1 MRRAPGLP
9 REVRAVSYPVRDS
22 ARISADIERPDKIVA
37 GLTARQLAILAS
49 TGVVLWL
56 GFLAVRHLVSAVAY
70 AAAAAPVAA
79 LAAGVALG
87 SRDGLS
93 LDRLAV
99 AALRQARAPRRLV
112 NAPEGVAPPPDWA
125 PAASGALPAALR
137 LPALRVT
144 QDGCIDLGSDG
155 VAVLLECTTVSFALS
170 TAGEQEAMTGVF
182 ARLLNSLTG
191 PVQILIRAERIDL
204 APAIARLRDAA
215 AGLPH
220 QALEDAALQHA
231 AFLAELDATRD
242 LLRRQVLLVIREP
255 SSRGQL
261 DAAAARALRRAAG
274 AARTLAAAG
283 VQATVL
289 DGYQAAT
296 VIAAACDP
304 WQQVPSGAPDAVI
317 TRSPA

>member
-1 MRRAPGLP
+1 
-9 REVRAVSYPVRDS
+9 VSYPVRDS
-22 ARISADIERPDKIVA
+22 ARIPADVERPDKIVA
-37 GLTARQLAILAS
+37 GLTARQVTILAVV
-49 TGVVLWL
+49 GVVLWL
-56 GFLAVRHLVSAVAY
+56 LFLPVRHLVSGVVY

-99 AALRQARAPRRLV
+99 AALQQARAPRRLV

-125 PAASGALPAALR
+125 PAAPDALPAPLR
-137 LPALRVT
+137 LPARRVSP
-144 QDGCIDLGSDG
+144 DGAIDLGSDG

-182 ARLLNSLTG
+182 GRLLNSLAG

-215 AGLPH
+215 ASLPH
-220 QALEDAALQHA
+220 QALEDAALEHA
-231 AFLAELDATRD
+231 DFLAQLAASRD
-242 LLRRQVLLVIREP
+242 LLRRQVLMVIREP
-255 SSRGQL
+255 ATRGRP
-261 DAAAARALRRAAG
+261 DAAAARALRRAAE

-283 VQATVL
+283 VQAAVL

-304 WQQVPSGAPDAVI
+304 WRQVPSGASDTVI
-317 TRSPA
+317 TRSPS